1 MSMLVAIVSGWKFWR
16 SANRKT
22 GNPGLY
28 LFSNQTPNWLQDP
41 YLTECHKI
49 LPQRHPGLSRS
60 NSHNHSVSDLLDR
73 QAGVS
78 GRQARP

>member
-1 MSMLVAIVSGWKFWR
+1 VSMLVAIVSGWKFWR

-41 YLTECHKI
+41 YLPNAIKFY
-49 LPQRHPGLSRS
+49 P
-60 NSHNHSVSDLLDR
+60 SDIPSFRDPIIIIIR
-73 QAGVS
+73 YPTFTA
-78 GRQARP
+78 GRQV